1 MQTNEKALHIGRRIP
16 ECFRRDQ
23 EKIYRSTDRMFAIL
37 LGVEWLGAI
46 LTALWISP
54 RTWSGSYSSIHPHV
68 WAAVYIGCAV
78 ACVPAY
84 CVYAAPGRVIT
95 RHVIALCQILMSV
108 LLIDVTGGRIETH
121 FHVFGSLAFLS
132 FYRDWKVLITASAV
146 TAIDHIVR
154 GIWWPQ
160 SVYGALTVSPLRWVE
175 HAWWVAF
182 EDFFL
187 ILSIRRTVAEMWT
200 VARQEA
206 TLSYEANHD
215 LLTGLPNRL
224 SLQGRF
230 EAHLSRARR
239 FGTRL
244 AVAFID
250 LDRFKQ
256 LNDTY
261 GHARGDRLLA
271 VVGRT
276 LLEKVRKTD
285 TVARIGGDEFLI
297 ILDDMRSAE
306 HARSVMRT
314 LLSELDAALHTESGT
329 ISVTA
334 SMGVSLYP
342 DHGQDPES
350 LQAAADQAMYYA
362 KAQGRNNTVLFSSN
376 ISDKA
381 YRMAE
386 LERDLRHALSR
397 GEMEVHYQ
405 PQVNPSGK
413 IIGMEALARWKHPK
427 RGFVPPG
434 EFIAIAEG
442 TGLIDS
448 IGEWVL
454 AESCRQGALWTN
466 EGRGAI
472 KIAVNVS
479 ALQLARPTFAA
490 MVQRVLNSSGFDPR
504 LLELEITE
512 STFMK
517 ESPQAMEQLETLRR
531 MHIHVAIDD
540 FGTGYSSL
548 SYLQRLPA
556 NRLKMDR
563 SFVAQLLESERALPM
578 IEAVVTMAHQLGM
591 TVVAEGVESREQQE
605 VLCSIGCDV
614 LQGFL
619 FSKPVPASKA
629 LGLLSIDSVVNDT
642 IPEASE
648 MASVDEPVAV

>member
-1 MQTNEKALHIGRRIP
+1 
-16 ECFRRDQ
+16 
-23 EKIYRSTDRMFAIL
+23 
-37 LGVEWLGAI
+37 
-46 LTALWISP
+46 
-54 RTWSGSYSSIHPHV
+54 
-68 WAAVYIGCAV
+68 
-78 ACVPAY
+78 
-84 CVYAAPGRVIT
+84 
-95 RHVIALCQILMSV
+95 
-108 LLIDVTGGRIETH
+108 
-121 FHVFGSLAFLS
+121 
-132 FYRDWKVLITASAV
+132 
-146 TAIDHIVR
+146 
-154 GIWWPQ
+154 
-160 SVYGALTVSPLRWVE
+160 
-175 HAWWVAF
+175 
-182 EDFFL
+182 
-187 ILSIRRTVAEMWT
+187 
-200 VARQEA
+200 
-206 TLSYEANHD
+206 
-215 LLTGLPNRL
+215 
-224 SLQGRF
+224 

-556 NRLKMDR
+556 NRLKLDR